1 MFDWLWVTIGGAA
14 GSVLRYG
21 TTIAVQRWTQSSWP
35 WATFAVNILGSFL
48 IGWLAYMVVGRGA
61 ISVQTRLIVM
71 VGLLGGF
78 TTFSTFSLDTLRLI
92 QEGGWRAAA
101 ANAVLSVAGG
111 LIAAWA
117 GFNIASSP

>member
-1 MFDWLWVTIGGAA
+1 MFDWLWVAIGGAA

-48 IGWLAYMVVGRGA
+48 IGWLAYLVVGRGA

-117 GFNIASSP
+117 GFNIASSL

>member
-1 MFDWLWVTIGGAA
+1 MFDWLWVAIGGAA

-117 GFNIASSP
+117 GFNIASSL

>member
-1 MFDWLWVTIGGAA
+1 MFDWLWVAIGGAA

-35 WATFAVNILGSFL
+35 WATFTVNILGSFL
-48 IGWLAYMVVGRGA
+48 IGWLAYLVVGRGA

-71 VGLLGGF
+71 VGLLGWF

-117 GFNIASSP
+117 GFNIASSL

>member
-1 MFDWLWVTIGGAA
+1 MFDWLWVAIGGAA

-35 WATFAVNILGSFL
+35 WATFAVNVLGSFL
-48 IGWLAYMVVGRGA
+48 IGWLAYLVVGRGA

-117 GFNIASSP
+117 GFNIASSL

>member
-1 MFDWLWVTIGGAA
+1 MFDWLWVAIGGAA

-92 QEGGWRAAA
+92 QEGGWKAAV

-117 GFNIASSP
+117 GFNIASSL

>member
-1 MFDWLWVTIGGAA
+1 MFDWLWVAIGGAA

>member
-1 MFDWLWVTIGGAA
+1 MFDWLWVAIGGAA

-21 TTIAVQRWTQSSWP
+21 TTIAFQRWTQSSWP

-48 IGWLAYMVVGRGA
+48 IGWLAYLVVGRGA

-117 GFNIASSP
+117 GFQIASSL

>member
-1 MFDWLWVTIGGAA
+1 MFDWLWVAIGGAA

-101 ANAVLSVAGG
+101 ANEIGRAHV
-111 LIAAWA
+111 
-117 GFNIASSP
+117 